1 MTIPLNSTFS
11 ARKESSLLPPEVLK
25 AFLPM
30 LVNGTKEKNS
40 LVKSSR
46 SSILSFEDHIFPP
59 TLVCSE
65 HILFCVPLTVIL
77 ERCVLILSLYRS
89 LRYREFL
96 KTNVTVNF
104 PSSA

>member
-1 MTIPLNSTFS
+1 MTIPLYSTFS

-46 SSILSFEDHIFPP
+46 SSILFGTSVGDPDFDWEPNPDP
-59 TLVCSE
+59 
-65 HILFCVPLTVIL
+65 
-77 ERCVLILSLYRS
+77 
-89 LRYREFL
+89 
-96 KTNVTVNF
+96 
-104 PSSA
+104 